1 MEFSAL
7 ALSTLSGLASVQ
19 LSSDLALF
27 KQLLVLSTAKVI
39 LDGCVVSTAATT
51 LVTAT
56 LHRARTLVSR
66 LRDQGDVVGGGALEL
81 APVKLIVC
89 SNLCNTYVVG
99 NARALEWDYHCLSK
113 MPPFRFLHYSS
124 DLNAWTCL
132 KKILKGRVR
141 SLFF

>member
-27 KQLLVLSTAKVI
+27 KQLLVLSTTKVI

-56 LHRARTLVSR
+56 LHRARILVSR

-89 SNLCNTYVVG
+89 SNLCNNVG
-99 NARALEWDYHCLSK
+99 ELLCIL
-113 MPPFRFLHYSS
+113 FLFLHEAHPLADDGEEAEDPVS
-124 DLNAWTCL
+124 
-132 KKILKGRVR
+132 
-141 SLFF
+141 